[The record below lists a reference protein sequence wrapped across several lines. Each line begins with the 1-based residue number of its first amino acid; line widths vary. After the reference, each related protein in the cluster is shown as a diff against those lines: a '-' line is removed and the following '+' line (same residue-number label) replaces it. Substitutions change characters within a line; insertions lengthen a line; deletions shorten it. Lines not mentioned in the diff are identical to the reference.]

1 MQEVTLNVTD
11 EEQLYNSFDPR
22 RNLLR
27 DEVKTYL
34 LNEVQIEGRMDGINL
49 EVRSNAALDEER
61 FADGLHRWIADEER
75 SIEKTHRR
83 NMFQQ
88 IWMFGIGVLFI
99 TLSLLLQ
106 PMVSVVWFT
115 VLSTIGAF
123 SMWEAASIWIIQNP
137 KLRMRRHAV
146 ARLKEGLTLSFQ
158 HAPVG

>member
-1 MQEVTLNVTD
+1 MQEVMLNVTD

-34 LNEVQIEGRMDGINL
+34 LNEVQIDGRMDGINL
-49 EVRSNAALDEER
+49 EVRSSAALDEER

-75 SIEKTHRR
+75 SIEKTSRR
-83 NMFQQ
+83 NTFQQ

-106 PMVSVVWFT
+106 PMVGVVWFT

-137 KLRMRRHAV
+137 KLRMRRRAV